1 MILPAVFAGVE
12 ELNHVSRIRINAHQ
26 IRSLVCIAPVA
37 GRRETSRVVRAAMLL
52 RNDVFHVE
60 CDERRCHPGNAAVFT
75 RIPSPLAK

>member
-1 MILPAVFAGVE
+1 
-12 ELNHVSRIRINAHQ
+12 
-26 IRSLVCIAPVA
+26 
-37 GRRETSRVVRAAMLL
+37 MLL